1 MEIKRTVCGGSGEG
15 SMRQRADGAPGFT
28 LVELLVVIAIIVV
41 LAAILFP
48 AFTAAREKSRQAT
61 CMSNQ
66 RQLALA
72 LLAWTQDHN
81 ECLPT
86 AEGAWAAADVPPN
99 LLICP
104 TAGGTENT
112 YAYSGLVAGLPLGK
126 VPEPAVTQLTADG
139 LSPDH
144 IFITEK
150 DYDFRHNDRYITA
163 YLDGHAALVGQAAAQ
178 APESDLG
185 QIIEGCGS
193 ANFDSV
199 QYPGVKLGVAFKAP
213 KTGTISAVTIQW
225 KKSGLYGA
233 GNFGRYTFEL
243 HGNGTGNFPSGSVLA
258 SVTNVT
264 PSTAMGA
271 MDGALQVD
279 LSASL
284 TADQIYHLVV
294 YNTDANPSQNWSSPN
309 SLMTRV
315 VPWDGAGNR
324 GAIFIQGAWKP
335 WTSHD
340 MAQIFNP
347 GRLRYVNGSHV
358 PLMLTWTD
366 GSHTGD
372 PYYSAAVSQGA
383 YLYGGNKAGEFIQWD
398 RPAATIK
405 KVGVSVGKFGSP
417 GTLIYHLEQ
426 IGGGELATG
435 SIANAG
441 QIGVTPTWVYAT
453 LPASVTFEQGQSYRL
468 WFESP
473 TSANKSNCYFQYV
486 PYGESSPAEWIDCG
500 WGGTT
505 SSYTVSTGGVW
516 TAYPTRDL
524 SFSLQ

>member
-1 MEIKRTVCGGSGEG
+1 
-15 SMRQRADGAPGFT
+15 MRQRTGGAWGFT
-28 LVELLVVIAIIVV
+28 LVELLVVIAIVVV

-48 AFTAAREKSRQAT
+48 AFAAAREKSRQAT

-72 LLAWTQDHN
+72 IVAWTQDHN
-81 ECLPT
+81 ESLPT
-86 AEGAWAAADVPPN
+86 AEGVWAAVDVPPK

-104 TAGGTENT
+104 TAGGTENS

-126 VPEPAVTQLTADG
+126 APEPAVTELTADG
-139 LSPDH
+139 QNPDH

-150 DYDFRHNDRYITA
+150 DYDLRHNERYIAA
-163 YLDGHAALVGQAAAQ
+163 YLDGHAALVSQAMAQ
-178 APESDLG
+178 LPESDLG

-199 QYPGVKLGVAFKAP
+199 QYAGVKLGVAFRAP
-213 KTGTISAVTIQW
+213 KTGTVSSVTIQW
-225 KKSGLYGA
+225 KKSGLYGL

-243 HGNGTGNFPSGSVLA
+243 RGNSASNFPSDSILA
-258 SVTNVT
+258 NATDVN
-264 PSTAMGA
+264 PSTAMSD
-271 MDGALQVD
+271 MDGALQVN
-279 LSASL
+279 LSTSL
-284 TADQIYHLVV
+284 SQDQIYHLVI
-294 YNTDANPSQNWSSPN
+294 YNTDANPAQNWSSPN

-315 VPWDGAGNR
+315 VPWDGTGNR
-324 GAIFIQGAWKP
+324 GAIFIQGQWKP

-340 MAQIFNP
+340 TAQIFNP
-347 GRLRYVNGSHV
+347 GRLRFVNGSHV
-358 PLMLTWTD
+358 PFMLTWTD
-366 GSHTGD
+366 GSRSGD

-383 YLYGGNKAGEFIQWD
+383 FLYGSNKAGEFIQWD
-398 RPAATIK
+398 RASTAIK
-405 KVGVSVGKFGSP
+405 KIGVSVGKLGNP

-426 IGGGELATG
+426 IGGNELASG
-435 SIANAG
+435 SLANAG

-486 PYGESSPAEWIDCG
+486 PYGESSPAEWIECG
-500 WGGTT
+500 WGGTA
-505 SSYTVSTGGVW
+505 SSYTVSTGGAW